1 MHAGRFQRRRGYG
14 QFFRQHNINFI
25 KGEGNDKHAAKTI
38 NEAKAQTFAERM
50 LDTLNKAAAALMV
63 SVGHRTELF
72 DTLADLPPATSERI
86 AKAAGL
92 SERYVREWLGAMVT
106 ARIVDYDPSR
116 KTYFLPREHAAFLT
130 RAASPNNLAATAQF
144 IPVLASVENEI
155 VESFRN
161 GGGVPYSS
169 YPRFHEVMAEE
180 SNQTVVAG
188 LIDAILPLVPGLV
201 EDLREGIEAMDI
213 GCGRGRALI
222 LMARTFPKSDFTGY
236 DFSEEAI
243 AAAREEA
250 SRQGLSNIRFEA
262 RDAAQIEDAARY
274 DLVTAFDAIHDQA
287 APRKVLKAIAR
298 ALRPGGVF
306 LMQDI
311 RASSHVHKNL
321 DHPLGT
327 FTYTISCL
335 HCMTV
340 SLALNGEGL
349 GAAWG
354 EEKALELLAEAGF
367 DNVDVRQLQH
377 DIINNYYIAAKR

>member
-1 MHAGRFQRRRGYG
+1 MSQ
-14 QFFRQHNINFI
+14 
-25 KGEGNDKHAAKTI
+25 EAAKTI
-38 NEAKAQTFAERM
+38 NLAKAEAFADQM
-50 LDTLNKAAAALMV
+50 LDTLNKAAAALMI

-72 DTLADLPPATSERI
+72 DTLADLPPATSERV

-92 SERYVREWLGAMVT
+92 NESYVREWLGAMVT
-106 ARIVDYDPSR
+106 ARIVDYDPAGG
-116 KTYFLPREHAAFLT
+116 TYFLPREYAAFLT

-188 LIDAILPLVPGLV
+188 LVDAILPLVPGLI
-201 EDLREGIEAMDI
+201 EDLREGIDVMDV

-222 LMARTFPKSDFTGY
+222 LMARTFPKSRFTGY

-243 AAAREEA
+243 ADAGAEAARHELA
-250 SRQGLSNIRFEA
+250 NIRFEA
-262 RDAAQIEDAARY
+262 RDVARIDEPARF
-274 DLVTAFDAIHDQA
+274 DLITAFDAIHDQA
-287 APRKVLKAIAR
+287 APREVLEAIAR

-311 RASSHVHKNL
+311 RASSHVHKNI

-327 FTYTISCL
+327 FTYTVSCL

-340 SLALNGEGL
+340 SLALGGEGL

-354 EEKALELLAEAGF
+354 EEKALELLADAGF
-367 DNVDVRQLQH
+367 GNVEVRRLQH
-377 DIINNYYIAAKR
+377 DIINNYYVVAKS

>member
-1 MHAGRFQRRRGYG
+1 MSQ
-14 QFFRQHNINFI
+14 QT
-25 KGEGNDKHAAKTI
+25 AKTL
-38 NEAKAQTFAERM
+38 NQTEAQAFADRM
-50 LDTLNKAAAALMV
+50 LDTLNKAAAALMI
-63 SVGHRTELF
+63 SVGHRMELF
-72 DTLADLPPATSERI
+72 DTLADLTPATSERI
-86 AKAAGL
+86 ANAAGL
-92 SERYVREWLGAMVT
+92 NERYVREWLGAMVT
-106 ARIVDYDPSR
+106 ARIIEYDPA
-116 KTYFLPREHAAFLT
+116 KGTYFLPREHAAFLT
-130 RAASPNNLAATAQF
+130 RAASPNNLASTAQF

-201 EDLREGIEAMDI
+201 KDMREGIDVMDV

-222 LMARTFPKSDFTGY
+222 LMAGTFPKSRFTGT

-243 AAAREEA
+243 ADAGAEAA
-250 SRQGLSNIRFEA
+250 RQGLANIRFEA
-262 RDAAQIEDAARY
+262 QDVARLDEPERY
-274 DLVTAFDAIHDQA
+274 DLITAFDAIHDQA

-311 RASSHVHKNL
+311 RASSHVHKNI

-327 FTYTISCL
+327 FTYTVSCL

-340 SLALNGEGL
+340 SLALGGEGL

-367 DNVDVRQLQH
+367 KQVEVRRLPH
-377 DIINNYYIAAKR
+377 DILNNYYIAKKG

>member
-1 MHAGRFQRRRGYG
+1 MAQ
-14 QFFRQHNINFI
+14 Q
-25 KGEGNDKHAAKTI
+25 AVKTI
-38 NEAKAQTFAERM
+38 NETKAQAFADQM

-72 DTLADLPPATSERI
+72 DTMADLPPATSERI

-92 SERYVREWLGAMVT
+92 NERYVREWLGAMVT
-106 ARIVDYDPSR
+106 ARIVDYDPAHR
-116 KTYFLPREHAAFLT
+116 TYFLAREHAAFLT
-130 RAASPNNLAATAQF
+130 RAASPNNLAATTQF
-144 IPVLASVENEI
+144 LPLLGSVENEI

-188 LIDAILPLVPGLV
+188 LIDAILPLAPGLI
-201 EDLREGIEAMDI
+201 EDLRAGIEVMDA

-222 LMARTFPKSDFTGY
+222 LMARTFPKSSFTGY

-243 AAAREEA
+243 AAARAEA
-250 SRQGLSNIRFEA
+250 ARQGLANIRFEA
-262 RDAAQIEDAARY
+262 QDAAGINDPARY
-274 DLVTAFDAIHDQA
+274 DLITAFDAIHDQA
-287 APRKVLKAIAR
+287 APRQVLKAIAD

-327 FTYTISCL
+327 FTYTISCM

-340 SLALNGEGL
+340 SLALGGEGL

-367 DNVDVRQLQH
+367 DNVDVKQLPH
-377 DIINNYYIAAKR
+377 DIINNYYIATKR

>member
-1 MHAGRFQRRRGYG
+1 MTKQ
-14 QFFRQHNINFI
+14 
-25 KGEGNDKHAAKTI
+25 AAKTI
-38 NEAKAQTFAERM
+38 NEAEAQAFADRL
-50 LDTLNKAAAALMV
+50 LDTLNKAAAALMI

-92 SERYVREWLGAMVT
+92 NERYVREWLGAMVT
-106 ARIVDYDPSR
+106 ARIVDYDPARETYYLSR
-116 KTYFLPREHAAFLT
+116 ERAAFLT

-180 SNQTVVAG
+180 SNQTVVSG
-188 LIDAILPLVPGLV
+188 LVNAILPLVPGLI
-201 EDLREGIEAMDI
+201 EDLDGGIEVMDV
-213 GCGRGRALI
+213 GCGQGRALR
-222 LMARTFPKSDFTGY
+222 LMARTFPKSHFTGY

-243 AAAREEA
+243 ATARAESSQE
-250 SRQGLSNIRFEA
+250 GLSNIRFEA
-262 RDAAQIEDAARY
+262 QDAARIDDPARY
-274 DLVTAFDAIHDQA
+274 DLITAFDAIHDQA
-287 APRKVLKAIAR
+287 APREVLKAINR

-311 RASSHVHKNL
+311 RASSHVHKNI

-327 FTYTISCL
+327 FTYTVSCL

-340 SLALNGEGL
+340 SLALGGEGL

-367 DNVDVRQLQH
+367 DQVAVKQLSH
-377 DIINNYYIAAKR
+377 DIINNYYIALKR

>member
-1 MHAGRFQRRRGYG
+1 MTQQAV
-14 QFFRQHNINFI
+14 
-25 KGEGNDKHAAKTI
+25 KTI
-38 NEAKAQTFAERM
+38 NETKAQAFAEQM
-50 LDTLNKAAAALMV
+50 LDTLNKASAALMV

-72 DTLADLPPATSERI
+72 DTMADLPPASSERI

-92 SERYVREWLGAMVT
+92 NERYVREWLGAMVT
-106 ARIVDYDPSR
+106 ARIVDYDPAR
-116 KTYFLPREHAAFLT
+116 GTYFLPREHAVFLT
-130 RAASPNNLAATAQF
+130 RAASPNNFAATTQF
-144 IPVLASVENEI
+144 LPLLGSVENEI
-155 VESFRN
+155 VEAFRN

-188 LIDAILPLVPGLV
+188 LIDAILPLAPGLI
-201 EDLREGIEAMDI
+201 ERLREGIEVMDV

-222 LMARTFPKSDFTGY
+222 LMARTFPKSNFTGY
-236 DFSEEAI
+236 DFSEEAM
-243 AAAREEA
+243 AAARAEA
-250 SRQGLSNIRFEA
+250 ARQGLANIRFEA
-262 RDAAQIEDAARY
+262 QDAAQINDSARY
-274 DLVTAFDAIHDQA
+274 DLITAFDAIHDQA
-287 APRKVLKAIAR
+287 APRKVLKAIAG
-298 ALRPGGVF
+298 ALRPGGTF

-327 FTYTISCL
+327 FTYTVSCL

-340 SLALNGEGL
+340 SLALGGEGL

-367 DNVDVRQLQH
+367 DKVDVKQLPH
-377 DIINNYYIAAKR
+377 DIINNYYVALKR

>member
-1 MHAGRFQRRRGYG
+1 MS
-14 QFFRQHNINFI
+14 
-25 KGEGNDKHAAKTI
+25 KHAAKTI
-38 NEAKAQTFAERM
+38 NEPEAQAFADRL
-50 LDTLNKAAAALMV
+50 LDTLNKAAAALMI

-92 SERYVREWLGAMVT
+92 NERYVREWLGAMVA
-106 ARIVDYDPSR
+106 ARIVDYDPA
-116 KTYFLPREHAAFLT
+116 KETYFLPREHAAFLT

-155 VESFRN
+155 VESFHK

-169 YPRFHEVMAEE
+169 YPRFHQVMAEE
-180 SNQTVVAG
+180 SDMTVVAG
-188 LIDAILPLVPGLV
+188 LTNSILPLVPGLI
-201 EDLREGIEAMDI
+201 EDLREGIDVMDV
-213 GCGRGRALI
+213 GCGRGRALT
-222 LMARTFPKSDFTGY
+222 LMARTFPESSFTGY
-236 DFSEEAI
+236 DFSEESI
-243 AAAREEA
+243 AAAGAEA
-250 SRQGLSNIRFEA
+250 ARLGLSNIRFEA
-262 RDAAQIEDAARY
+262 RDVAEINEPARY
-274 DLVTAFDAIHDQA
+274 DLITAFDSIHDQA
-287 APRKVLKAIAR
+287 GPRKVLKAIAR
-298 ALRPGGVF
+298 SLSPGGVF

-327 FTYTISCL
+327 FTYTVSCM

-340 SLALNGEGL
+340 SLALGGEGL

-367 DNVDVRQLQH
+367 DNVDVRRLDH
-377 DIINNYYIAAKR
+377 DIINNYYIAVKR

>member
-1 MHAGRFQRRRGYG
+1 MTKQ
-14 QFFRQHNINFI
+14 
-25 KGEGNDKHAAKTI
+25 AAKTI
-38 NEAKAQTFAERM
+38 NEAEAQAFADWM
-50 LDTLNKAAAALMV
+50 LDTLNKAAAALMI

-106 ARIVDYDPSR
+106 ARVVDYDPAR
-116 KTYFLPREHAAFLT
+116 GTYFLPRERAAFLT
-130 RAASPNNLAATAQF
+130 RAAAPNNLAATAQF

-155 VESFRN
+155 IESFRN
-161 GGGVPYSS
+161 GAGVPYSS

-180 SNQTVVAG
+180 SNQTVVSC
-188 LIDAILPLVPGLV
+188 LVNAILPIVPGLV
-201 EDLREGIEAMDI
+201 EALGEGIEVMDV
-213 GCGRGRALI
+213 GCGRGRALM
-222 LMARTFPKSDFTGY
+222 LMARTFPKSSFTGY

-243 AAAREEA
+243 ETARAEA
-250 SRQGLSNIRFEA
+250 SRQGLTNIRFEA
-262 RDAAQIEDAARY
+262 QDAARINGPARY
-274 DLVTAFDAIHDQA
+274 DLITAFDAIHDQA
-287 APRKVLKAIAR
+287 APRDVLKAIAS

-311 RASSHVHKNL
+311 RASSHVHKNI

-327 FTYTISCL
+327 FTYTISCM

-340 SLALNGEGL
+340 SLALGGEGL

-367 DNVDVRQLQH
+367 DKVDVKQLSH
-377 DIINNYYIAAKR
+377 DIINNYYVALKR

>member
-1 MHAGRFQRRRGYG
+1 MSQ
-14 QFFRQHNINFI
+14 
-25 KGEGNDKHAAKTI
+25 KAARTI
-38 NEAKAQTFAERM
+38 NEAQAQAFGERM
-50 LDTLNKAAAALMV
+50 LDTLNKAAAALMM
-63 SVGHRTELF
+63 SIGHRTELF
-72 DTLADLPPATSERI
+72 DTLADLPAATSERI

-92 SERYVREWLGAMVT
+92 DERYVREWLGAMVT
-106 ARIVDYDPSR
+106 ARIVDYDPAR
-116 KTYFLPREHAAFLT
+116 GTYFLPREHAAFLT
-130 RAASPNNLAATAQF
+130 RAASPNNLAMTAEF

-169 YPRFHEVMAEE
+169 YSRFHEVMAEE
-180 SNQTVVAG
+180 SDQTVVTG
-188 LIDAILPLVPGLV
+188 LIDAILPLVPGLI
-201 EDLREGIEAMDI
+201 EDLREGIDVMDV

-222 LMARTFPKSDFTGY
+222 LMARTFPKSRFTGY

-243 AAAREEA
+243 ADASAEAA
-250 SRQGLSNIRFEA
+250 RQGLANTRFEA
-262 RDAAQIEDAARY
+262 QDVAQIDEPARY

-298 ALRPGGVF
+298 ALRPGGIF

-311 RASSHVHKNL
+311 RTSSDVHNNI

-327 FTYTISCL
+327 YIYTISCL

-340 SLALNGEGL
+340 SLALGGEGL

-367 DNVDVRQLQH
+367 ENVGIRQLPH
-377 DIINNYYIAAKR
+377 DIVNNYYIAQKR

>member
-1 MHAGRFQRRRGYG
+1 M
-14 QFFRQHNINFI
+14 
-25 KGEGNDKHAAKTI
+25 AKQATQTI
-38 NEAKAQTFAERM
+38 NEAKAQAFADQM

-63 SVGHRTELF
+63 SIGHRTELF

-92 SERYVREWLGAMVT
+92 DERYVREWLGAMVT
-106 ARIVDYDPSR
+106 ARIVDYDPG
-116 KTYFLPREHAAFLT
+116 KGTFFLPREHAAFLT
-130 RAASPNNLAATAQF
+130 RAASPNNLAATSQF
-144 IPVLASVENEI
+144 VPLLGAVEDEI

-180 SNQTVVAG
+180 SNQTVVSG
-188 LIDAILPLVPGLV
+188 LIDSILPLVPGLI
-201 EDLREGIEAMDI
+201 EDLREGIEVMDV

-222 LMARTFPKSDFTGY
+222 LMAKTFPKSRFTGY

-243 AAAREEA
+243 AAARAEA
-250 SRQGLSNIRFEA
+250 ARQGLTNIRFEA
-262 RDAAQIEDAARY
+262 KDAAQINEPARY

-287 APRKVLKAIAR
+287 APRKVLKAISG

-311 RASSHVHKNL
+311 RASSHVHKNI

-327 FTYTISCL
+327 FTYTVSCL

-340 SLALNGEGL
+340 SLAQGGEGL

-367 DNVDVRQLQH
+367 NNVDVKQLPH

>member
-1 MHAGRFQRRRGYG
+1 LDAGY
-14 QFFRQHNINFI
+14 
-25 KGEGNDKHAAKTI
+25 
-38 NEAKAQTFAERM
+38 
-50 LDTLNKAAAALMV
+50 
-63 SVGHRTELF
+63 
-72 DTLADLPPATSERI
+72 
-86 AKAAGL
+86 
-92 SERYVREWLGAMVT
+92 
-106 ARIVDYDPSR
+106 
-116 KTYFLPREHAAFLT
+116 
-130 RAASPNNLAATAQF
+130 
-144 IPVLASVENEI
+144 
-155 VESFRN
+155 
-161 GGGVPYSS
+161 
-169 YPRFHEVMAEE
+169 
-180 SNQTVVAG
+180 
-188 LIDAILPLVPGLV
+188 AILPLAPGLI
-201 EDLREGIEAMDI
+201 EDLREGIQVMDI

-222 LMARTFPKSDFTGY
+222 LMAKTFPKSDFTGF

-250 SRQGLSNIRFEA
+250 SRQGLSNIRFKA
-262 RDAAQIEDAARY
+262 RDAARIEDVARY

-287 APRKVLKAIAR
+287 APRNVLKAIYR

-367 DNVDVRQLQH
+367 DNVNVRQLPH

>member
-1 MHAGRFQRRRGYG
+1 
-14 QFFRQHNINFI
+14 
-25 KGEGNDKHAAKTI
+25 
-38 NEAKAQTFAERM
+38 M
-50 LDTLNKAAAALMV
+50 LDILNKSAAALMI
-63 SVGHRTELF
+63 SVGHRTGLF
-72 DTLADLPPATSERI
+72 DTLADLPAASSERI

-92 SERYVREWLGAMVT
+92 NERYVREWLGAMTT
-106 ARIVDYDPSR
+106 ARILDYDAEN
-116 KTYFLPREHAAFLT
+116 KTFYLPREYAAFLT
-130 RAASPNNLAATAQF
+130 RAAGSNNLAATVQF
-144 IPVLASVENEI
+144 VPLLGAVEDQI
-155 VESFRN
+155 IDSFVN

-180 SNQTVVAG
+180 SQMTVVMG
-188 LIDAILPLVPGLV
+188 LIDSILPLVPGLID
-201 EDLREGIEAMDI
+201 DLCAGIEVMDV

-222 LMARTFPKSDFTGY
+222 RMAESFPNSKFTGY

-243 AAAREEA
+243 ANAKAEAARK
-250 SRQGLSNIRFEA
+250 GLTNITFGVK
-262 RDAAQIEDAARY
+262 DVAQIDEPGRY

-287 APRKVLKAIAR
+287 APRKVLKAIETAI
-298 ALRPGGVF
+298 RPGGVF

-327 FTYTISCL
+327 FTYTVSCL

-340 SLALNGEGL
+340 SLAANGEGL

-367 DNVDVRQLQH
+367 KQVSVKQLEH
-377 DIINNYYIAAKR
+377 DIINNYYISIKQ

>member
-1 MHAGRFQRRRGYG
+1 MSQ
-14 QFFRQHNINFI
+14 Q
-25 KGEGNDKHAAKTI
+25 AAKTI
-38 NEAKAQTFAERM
+38 NEAAAQAFADRM
-50 LDTLNKAAAALMV
+50 LDILNKAAAALMI

-72 DTLADLPPATSERI
+72 DTMTDLPPATSERI

-92 SERYVREWLGAMVT
+92 NERYVREWLGAMVT
-106 ARIVDYDPSR
+106 ARIVDYDPAR
-116 KTYFLPREHAAFLT
+116 GTYFLPREHSAFLT
-130 RAASPNNLAATAQF
+130 RAASPNNLAATMQF
-144 IPVLASVENEI
+144 VPVLGSVEDGI
-155 VESFRN
+155 VESFSN

-180 SNQTVVAG
+180 SNMTVVSG
-188 LIDAILPLVPGLV
+188 LINSILPLVPGLI
-201 EDLREGIEAMDI
+201 EDLSEGIEVMDI

-222 LMARTFPKSDFTGY
+222 LMAKTFPKSVFTGY

-243 AAAREEA
+243 TAARAEA
-250 SRQGLSNIRFEA
+250 ARQNLSNIRFETQ
-262 RDAAQIEDAARY
+262 DAAGIEDTARY
-274 DLVTAFDAIHDQA
+274 DLITAFDAIHDQA

-327 FTYTISCL
+327 FTYTVSCL

-340 SLALNGEGL
+340 SLALGGEGL

-367 DNVDVRQLQH
+367 ENVDVRQLEH
-377 DIINNYYIAAKR
+377 DILNNYYIATKR

>member
-1 MHAGRFQRRRGYG
+1 MNQ
-14 QFFRQHNINFI
+14 Q
-25 KGEGNDKHAAKTI
+25 AAKTI
-38 NEAKAQTFAERM
+38 NQAKAEAFADQI
-50 LDTLNKAAAALMV
+50 LDTLNKAAAALMI

-72 DTLADLPPATSERI
+72 DTMADLPPATIERI

-92 SERYVREWLGAMVT
+92 NERYVREWLGAMVT
-106 ARIVDYDPSR
+106 ARIVDYDPAR
-116 KTYFLPREHAAFLT
+116 DTYFLPREHAEFLT

-155 VESFRN
+155 VESFRK
-161 GGGVPYSS
+161 GGGVSYSS

-188 LIDAILPLVPGLV
+188 LVDAILPLVPGLI
-201 EDLREGIEAMDI
+201 EDMREGIDVMDV

-222 LMARTFPKSDFTGY
+222 LMARTFPNSRFTGY

-243 AAAREEA
+243 ASARAEAARQELA
-250 SRQGLSNIRFEA
+250 NIRFEA
-262 RDAAQIEDAARY
+262 RDVALIDEPALY
-274 DLVTAFDAIHDQA
+274 DLITAFDAIHDQA
-287 APRKVLKAIAR
+287 APREVLKAIAR

-311 RASSHVHKNL
+311 RASSHVHKNI

-327 FTYTISCL
+327 FTYTVSCL

-340 SLALNGEGL
+340 SLALGGEGL

-367 DNVDVRQLQH
+367 ENVGVRRLQH
-377 DIINNYYIAAKR
+377 DIINNYYIAAKK